1 MLYPAVWTG
10 FYRELPPE
18 DAVLRLQKAG
28 FRYSELSSGHT
39 GRLARRGDPTQTGLQ
54 FRSFLDGEGFSIPQG
69 HLGFKPGLADPDST
83 DLQKREL
90 ELYMAAGIQNA
101 VLHFN
106 GGNDLS
112 PEARHT
118 RRLEQLRKLQEFVK
132 GTDIYLCLENLG
144 SVPQTHTV
152 QQLLEIIREAGGS
165 NLGICLD
172 TGHLHL
178 VNGRE
183 EATQT
188 QREFILG
195 AGKHLRAL
203 HITEN
208 NGKNDVHQMP
218 YSARYGIDWPQ
229 VVASLREI
237 GYDGIFNMEAIG
249 ERSGSEAIRAA
260 KLNFMRTLSDLLL
273 EL

>member
-1 MLYPAVWTG
+1 MLYPSVWTG
-10 FYRELPPE
+10 YYVEHNAE
-18 DAVLRLQKAG
+18 DCILRLKQAG
-28 FRYSELSSGHT
+28 FDHGELCQEHADMLLRQGK
-39 GRLARRGDPTQTGLQ
+39 PEQMGLQ
-54 FRSFLDGEGFSIPQG
+54 LRKFLEEVGFVLPQG
-69 HLGFKPGLADPDST
+69 HLCFNPGLADAGDM

-90 ELYMAAGIQNA
+90 ELFLAVGIRNA

-112 PEARHT
+112 AEERFEK
-118 RRLEQLRKLQEFVK
+118 RLEQLRELQKFVK
-132 GTDIYLCLENLG
+132 GTDLYLCLENLG
-144 SVPQTHTV
+144 SVPETHTA
-152 QQLLEIIREAGGS
+152 QRLLAIMEAAGGE

-178 VNGRE
+178 VNGRG
-183 EATQT
+183 EAVQS
-188 QREFILG
+188 QREFILT

-229 VVASLREI
+229 VVAALREI
-237 GYDGIFNMEAIG
+237 GYDGLFNFEVPG
-249 ERSGSEAIRAA
+249 ERKAPAPIKEA
-260 KLNFMRTLSDLLL
+260 KLHFLRQLATFMLAP
-273 EL
+273 